1 MFADDIEERTK
12 IELKEHIIY
21 NSRAIY
27 DLNPSAATDTKI
39 IETMSVDELLAYD
52 RKVEN
57 TYYDCC
63 KKKK

>member
-27 DLNPSAATDTKI
+27 DLNPSAATDTEI
-39 IETMSVDELLAYD
+39 IGTKSMCLMNISQVLWRREPL
-52 RKVEN
+52 KN
-57 TYYDCC
+57 N
-63 KKKK
+63 K